1 MTNSIYIDDM
11 GVVWPQKVIQEKSA
25 MFIKVLNDTKLSCI
39 IFYNKML
46 QYSQYTYCLH
56 GNQHS
61 LVSGYLY
68 QNVPIFPLYML
79 LIKRIDT
86 MLSKGINTFWCG
98 GFVTF

>member
-46 QYSQYTYCLH
+46 QYSQYT
-56 GNQHS
+56 
-61 LVSGYLY
+61 
-68 QNVPIFPLYML
+68 
-79 LIKRIDT
+79 
-86 MLSKGINTFWCG
+86 
-98 GFVTF
+98 